1 MKTTIEKLNSLLYSA
16 TKKRPDG
23 PPSVLSGAESEK
35 ENNERNKLKSFLAET
50 LAKQLVQKGMKDVT
64 EYELHQIVY
73 AIATKT
79 SLGKDFTHLGFQAL
93 QDLWSVLRKYC
104 SPYKFGNTTSCVQP
118 KPGFGIGNWN
128 QGQIYIS
135 VSEPIFFSET
145 KTFLFSK
152 IFKNRP
158 LG

>member
-1 MKTTIEKLNSLLYSA
+1 MTPTQETAVKTTIEKLNSLLYSA

-35 ENNERNKLKSFLAET
+35 ENKERDILKSFLAET

-79 SLGKDFTHLGFQAL
+79 SLGKDFTHLEFQAL
-93 QDLWSVLRKYC
+93 YRHSSISAVLISAIFDLLWFILLSYF
-104 SPYKFGNTTSCVQP
+104 P
-118 KPGFGIGNWN
+118 
-128 QGQIYIS
+128 
-135 VSEPIFFSET
+135 
-145 KTFLFSK
+145 
-152 IFKNRP
+152 P
-158 LG
+158 L

>member
-35 ENNERNKLKSFLAET
+35 ENKERDTLKSFLAET

-79 SLGKDFTHLGFQAL
+79 SLGKDFTHLEFQAL
-93 QDLWSVLRKYC
+93 YRHSSISAVSISAIFDLPWFVILSYF
-104 SPYKFGNTTSCVQP
+104 P
-118 KPGFGIGNWN
+118 
-128 QGQIYIS
+128 
-135 VSEPIFFSET
+135 
-145 KTFLFSK
+145 
-152 IFKNRP
+152 P
-158 LG
+158 LSFY

>member
-1 MKTTIEKLNSLLYSA
+1 MTPTQETAVKNTIEKLNSLLYSA

-35 ENNERNKLKSFLAET
+35 ENKERDTLKSFLAET

-79 SLGKDFTHLGFQAL
+79 SLGKDFTHLEFQAL
-93 QDLWSVLRKYC
+93 FLDL
-104 SPYKFGNTTSCVQP
+104 
-118 KPGFGIGNWN
+118 
-128 QGQIYIS
+128 
-135 VSEPIFFSET
+135 
-145 KTFLFSK
+145 
-152 IFKNRP
+152 
-158 LG
+158 

>member
-1 MKTTIEKLNSLLYSA
+1 MTIFFLAFPKGLLTPTQETAVKNTIEKLNSLLYSA

-35 ENNERNKLKSFLAET
+35 ENNERDKLKSFLAET

-79 SLGKDFTHLGFQAL
+79 SLGKDFTHLEFQAL
-93 QDLWSVLRKYC
+93 Y
-104 SPYKFGNTTSCVQP
+104 YKL
-118 KPGFGIGNWN
+118 
-128 QGQIYIS
+128 Y
-135 VSEPIFFSET
+135 
-145 KTFLFSK
+145 
-152 IFKNRP
+152 
-158 LG
+158 

>member
-1 MKTTIEKLNSLLYSA
+1 MKNTIEKLNSLLYSA

-35 ENNERNKLKSFLAET
+35 ENNERDKLKSFLAET

-79 SLGKDFTHLGFQAL
+79 SLGKDFTNLEFQAL
-93 QDLWSVLRKYC
+93 YRHSSISAVSISAIFDLPWFIILSYF
-104 SPYKFGNTTSCVQP
+104 PPF
-118 KPGFGIGNWN
+118 
-128 QGQIYIS
+128 
-135 VSEPIFFSET
+135 
-145 KTFLFSK
+145 
-152 IFKNRP
+152 
-158 LG
+158 

>member
-1 MKTTIEKLNSLLYSA
+1 MKNTIEKLNSLLYSA

-35 ENNERNKLKSFLAET
+35 ENNERDKLKSFLAET

-79 SLGKDFTHLGFQAL
+79 SLGKDFTHLEFQAL
-93 QDLWSVLRKYC
+93 YRPSSISAVLISAMFDLPWFILLSYF
-104 SPYKFGNTTSCVQP
+104 P
-118 KPGFGIGNWN
+118 
-128 QGQIYIS
+128 
-135 VSEPIFFSET
+135 
-145 KTFLFSK
+145 
-152 IFKNRP
+152 P
-158 LG
+158 L